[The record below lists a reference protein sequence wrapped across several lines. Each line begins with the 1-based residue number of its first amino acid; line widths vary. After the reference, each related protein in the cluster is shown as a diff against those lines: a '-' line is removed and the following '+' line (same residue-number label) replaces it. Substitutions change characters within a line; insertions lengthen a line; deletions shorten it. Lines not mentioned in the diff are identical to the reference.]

1 MYLIQWKMILWL
13 LFRLKDENRRL
24 LQEKAENEQVIKL
37 LETQKEVLSKSV
49 RDSRAYVDLLNSLD
63 TIDEE
68 PWLV

>member
-1 MYLIQWKMILWL
+1 MTVYRLCVET
-13 LFRLKDENRRL
+13 FRLKDENRRL

-63 TIDEE
+63 PITEE
-68 PWLV
+68 A

>member
-1 MYLIQWKMILWL
+1 MILWL

-68 PWLV
+68 P

>member
-68 PWLV
+68 P

>member
-1 MYLIQWKMILWL
+1 MYQLFVET
-13 LFRLKDENRRL
+13 FRLKDENRRL

-63 TIDEE
+63 PITEE
-68 PWLV
+68 A